1 MAPERRTGLV
11 GDVVAAHDADLLA
24 RQLEVLLRGAAHLP
38 CVDQPQH
45 ARPLERVDV
54 VVEPGGRLSELGGHL
69 HGRATSLGE
78 RLEETE
84 PQRVSERAQL
94 LRDAAAPCRGGAGRG
109 GARGGGACRGG
120 PRCA

>member
-1 MAPERRTGLV
+1 LLGRKQLQIRRGRPV
-11 GDVVAAHDADLLA
+11 RDVVDRVLA
-24 RQLEVLLRGAAHLP
+24 NGAIGTGAFGPQPIDGAAAGQRQEPRGHRTALY
-38 CVDQPQH
+38 VV
-45 ARPLERVDV
+45 AR
-54 VVEPGGRLSELGGHL
+54 RLCP
-69 HGRATSLGE
+69 RLGE